1 MHGWGFYGIGGLEWI
16 WVIVNLAIIVAVIV
30 AIVLFVIW
38 LVRRLSTNS
47 HMATGPAYS
56 RSLEDAKAI
65 AKRRYAQ
72 GEISRE
78 EYQQIIADIQ

>member
-1 MHGWGFYGIGGLEWI
+1 MHGWGFYGIGGFEWI

-30 AIVLFVIW
+30 AIVLFVVW
-38 LVRRLSTNS
+38 LVRRLTASN
-47 HMATGPAYS
+47 HATGPAYS
-56 RSLEDAKAI
+56 SAVEDAKSI

>member
-1 MHGWGFYGIGGLEWI
+1 MHGWGFYGIGGFEWI

-30 AIVLFVIW
+30 AIVLFVVW
-38 LVRRLSTNS
+38 LVRRLTASN
-47 HMATGPAYS
+47 HATGPANI
-56 RSLEDAKAI
+56 RAVEDAKSI

>member
-1 MHGWGFYGIGGLEWI
+1 MHGWGFYGIGGFEWI

-38 LVRRLSTNS
+38 LVRRLTASN
-47 HMATGPAYS
+47 HVTGPAT
-56 RSLEDAKAI
+56 RSAVEDAKAI
-65 AKRRYAQ
+65 AKGRYAQ

>member
-1 MHGWGFYGIGGLEWI
+1 MHGWGFYGIGGFEWI

-38 LVRRLSTNS
+38 LVRRLSANNQV
-47 HMATGPAYS
+47 AGPAFS
-56 RSLEDAKAI
+56 HAVEDAKSI

>member
-1 MHGWGFYGIGGLEWI
+1 MHGWGFYGMGGFNWI

-38 LVRRLSTNS
+38 LVRRLTASNHT
-47 HMATGPAYS
+47 TGPAYS
-56 RSLEDAKAI
+56 RAAVEDAKSI